1 MARKNVLIVPDL
13 TDVDDSSRGSVH
25 IPQGDYL
32 MECLDVRAD
41 QSKAGNDM
49 FVWRFKGLDRE
60 ATGKTFYLYTPLSEQ
75 SLWKLKQTVKAVG
88 IYEDGGFEID
98 PDAVAG
104 TQVIGVIMD
113 SEYTDTQGRSQ
124 TNSKLDT
131 VQSVDAVADPA
142 PATRGKKAA
151 AAAGNGKGGKA
162 DKTPALDPDEVRKC
176 TADELED
183 LVELY
188 KLGINLAKSPTLKS
202 KVAATIQAL
211 DHAGK
216 LNE

>member
-1 MARKNVLIVPDL
+1 
-13 TDVDDSSRGSVH
+13 
-25 IPQGDYL
+25 

-60 ATGKTFYLYTPLSEQ
+60 ATGKTFYFYTVLVEQ
-75 SLWKLKQTVKAVG
+75 SLGNLKRVAKALG
-88 IYEDGGFEID
+88 IYEDGQIELD

-104 TQVIGVIMD
+104 IQVVGVVVD
-113 SEYTDTQGRSQ
+113 SEFTDQQGRSQ
-124 TNSKLDT
+124 TNSKLDN
-131 VQSVDAVADPA
+131 VLPLGAEAKPA
-142 PATRGKKAA
+142 ASGKKTAA
-151 AAAGNGKGGKA
+151 AAARNGKGDKA
-162 DKTPALDPDEVRKC
+162 PPAIDPTEVRKC

-188 KLGINLAKSPTLKS
+188 KLGINLGKSPTLKS

-211 DHAGK
+211 ENAGK
-216 LNE
+216 LAE